1 MSKLPPILPENIYT
15 PAVLKTS
22 VQQLKRVMREVDPS
36 GDIELE
42 SEVEFILLH
51 LLDDFVHR
59 VTQSAVLCAD
69 HRGSKSLEVSDLQLA
84 LEMDHGIKVPGFH
97 PTKKRKTK
105 K

>member
-1 MSKLPPILPENIYT
+1 MSTNALILPENIYT

-36 GDIELE
+36 GDIQLE
-42 SEVEFILLH
+42 SEVEYILLH

-84 LEMDHGIKVPGFH
+84 LEMDHGIKVPGFN
-97 PTKKRKTK
+97 PRKKQKTK